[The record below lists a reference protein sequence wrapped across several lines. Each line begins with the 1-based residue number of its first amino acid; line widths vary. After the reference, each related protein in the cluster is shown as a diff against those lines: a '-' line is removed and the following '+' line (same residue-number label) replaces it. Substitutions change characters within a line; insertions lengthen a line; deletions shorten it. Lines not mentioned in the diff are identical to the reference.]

1 MSKKKVLSFVML
13 MAAICVVATGCVMFG
28 GSSEGDEVLSPDEI
42 VQYMPSTDMQQDGT
56 SVSPES
62 AESEPQQ
69 SEVAES
75 EPVESQPQD
84 TSSAESTDKAE
95 ESKEPEVVLVE
106 NPYADYFK
114 QNGDMVAWLSIPGM
128 VIDYPVMQTPENE
141 EYYLRKDFYGKKSN
155 GGCLILDTD
164 SSIDP
169 IGTNLMIHGHNMKA
183 KTMFGTLMEY
193 KDKNFYEEHKYITLT
208 TKEVQKNYEV
218 MAVFYSQVYKKS
230 DKVFKFY
237 KFFQADTE
245 EEFNDFYD
253 NVMDLAVYDT
263 GVTAEFGDN
272 LLTLV
277 TCAYHVDNGRFV
289 VVAKEIEDGD
299 RYLPIE

>member
-56 SVSPES
+56 SASPES